1 MWLNMVKKKDYKSI
15 KSIYSQKILIT
26 GGHGFLGS
34 ALIIELK
41 NKGYTNL
48 IYPTSKEYDL
58 LNQNKVDKLFQDFK
72 NIDILIHLVALSKGL
87 GFNKKYPSQ
96 ALYNNLLCNTFVLHN
111 ANKYNIKKVITIGSV
126 CAYPENATIPYKE
139 EEMWEGYP
147 EEINAPYGLAKRIM
161 IIHGQLLRKQYG
173 LNVIHPILSNL
184 YGPKDNFDLE
194 SSHVIPALIRKFTD
208 AKINNSKF
216 VEIWG
221 DGSATREFLFVE
233 DAVKAIILM
242 LEKYNKSDPIN
253 IGSGEE
259 ISIKQLVKLIK
270 KLTGFHGKIIWNK
283 SKPKGQPKRYS
294 DTSKAQLEFGFKS
307 ETTIEEGLKKTFEWY
322 LRNRII

>member
-1 MWLNMVKKKDYKSI
+1 
-15 KSIYSQKILIT
+15 
-26 GGHGFLGS
+26 
-34 ALIIELK
+34 
-41 NKGYTNL
+41 
-48 IYPTSKEYDL
+48 
-58 LNQNKVDKLFQDFK
+58 
-72 NIDILIHLVALSKGL
+72 
-87 GFNKKYPSQ
+87 
-96 ALYNNLLCNTFVLHN
+96 
-111 ANKYNIKKVITIGSV
+111 
-126 CAYPENATIPYKE
+126 
-139 EEMWEGYP
+139 MWEGYP

-242 LEKYNKSDPIN
+242 LEKYNKSYFIN
-253 IGSGEE
+253 IGSPSNH
-259 ISIKQLVKLIK
+259 ILWLSLI
-270 KLTGFHGKIIWNK
+270 I
-283 SKPKGQPKRYS
+283 
-294 DTSKAQLEFGFKS
+294 
-307 ETTIEEGLKKTFEWY
+307 
-322 LRNRII
+322 